1 MKYHTK
7 LWGQFIRSSHTT
19 ELKFQLRN
27 GKKRGGGKDKI
38 QINEARTQ
46 EPHVKCRPNRRER
59 GLGAGG
65 VAHA

>member
-1 MKYHTK
+1 M
-7 LWGQFIRSSHTT
+7 
-19 ELKFQLRN
+19 E
-27 GKKRGGGKDKI
+27 KKGGGGKDKI

-65 VAHA
+65 VAHAWPAGDRLTWP